1 MQADTSAS
9 NRRKEEGAVPPTNKF
24 AGFPAPINFMR
35 IRKIMVGAVIAVLA
49 ALMTALPVL
58 AKETTDIS
66 HGSEQPVSCIA
77 DAVSSA
83 QDAKTKKE
91 KARSNDEAEAE
102 QAFKAIQKTLL
113 PGAGIAVALFVI
125 AYAVHFIETREGPL
139 EFSSRAMAT
148 MLPVLCLLFIAILAG
163 VTLALLLW

>member
-1 MQADTSAS
+1 
-9 NRRKEEGAVPPTNKF
+9 
-24 AGFPAPINFMR
+24 MR

-77 DAVSSA
+77 DAVSSV

-102 QAFKAIQKTLL
+102 QAFKANPKTLL
-113 PGAGIAVALFVI
+113 GS
-125 AYAVHFIETREGPL
+125 RELPL
-139 EFSSRAMAT
+139 HFSSSPMPFILLRREKAPLSFPRGRWRQCFLFFAC
-148 MLPVLCLLFIAILAG
+148 CLSPF
-163 VTLALLLW
+163 WRE